1 MSEIVWIFSSH
12 LLNVKTNNLVLL
24 KMCNNEFDNVTLTL
38 KRPRCRDRGRERE
51 REKYIER
58 EKERER
64 MKFCYFVTFN
74 LIISQV
80 IFENFIAISQIIQKI
95 WRFSLSLLFILM
107 DLFFI
112 FWYFVFAKNL
122 MSSAYN
128 RRCQQVFFT
137 FNLLNNCMN
146 LYW

>member
-1 MSEIVWIFSSH
+1 
-12 LLNVKTNNLVLL
+12 
-24 KMCNNEFDNVTLTL
+24 MCNNEFDNVTLTL

-95 WRFSLSLLFILM
+95 
-107 DLFFI
+107 
-112 FWYFVFAKNL
+112 
-122 MSSAYN
+122 
-128 RRCQQVFFT
+128 
-137 FNLLNNCMN
+137 
-146 LYW
+146 